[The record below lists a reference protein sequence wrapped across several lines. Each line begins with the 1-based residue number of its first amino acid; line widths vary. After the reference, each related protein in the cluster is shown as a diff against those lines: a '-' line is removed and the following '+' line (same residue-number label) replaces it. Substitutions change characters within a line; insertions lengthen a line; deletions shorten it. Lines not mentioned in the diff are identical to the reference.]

1 MNVQLNL
8 LMIVQLSILMTA
20 HPNVLIKRQV
30 NALMTEWKILLFC
43 EDDDINDFGNE
54 LFNVLG
60 TRDFG
65 NGAIEN
71 LIEGG
76 LGF

>member
-1 MNVQLNL
+1 
-8 LMIVQLSILMTA
+8 
-20 HPNVLIKRQV
+20 
-30 NALMTEWKILLFC
+30 LFC